1 MVSTTVHLSIK
12 LSRVPRP
19 CGMINLSN
27 IISYGRST
35 LPNLIDKK
43 SSTFKIIGQPKAVL
57 FFAFTEIRH
66 IVFVKI

>member
-27 IISYGRST
+27 IISYGRGT
-35 LPNLIDKK
+35 LPYLIEKK
-43 SSTFKIIGQPKAVL
+43 AKNMLKEVL
-57 FFAFTEIRH
+57 QGKTEL
-66 IVFVKI
+66 